1 MLATPIQI
9 MKFQLPIS
17 QIQSEHLQV
26 QLSHALSYYDIYVH
40 RGLHIHRDYNFQ
52 VIKSCFRVRL
62 SSEIIAKQIISP
74 TGNSQYGLCLIE
86 SSSVIQ
92 SYQRCPLQES
102 HMLTYNKNCILQLG
116 KYSSYYYGVFIVG
129 KVDGWS
135 CCQENMPVISRRK
148 VILGLIL
155 SLIIVIQLL
164 TNSYN
169 ASTVNHSLLHKTQ
182 HSLTKVQYNNLL
194 SLFSTQCIIGYSL
207 THPITVIPHLVVT
220 RYRRYTTR

>member
-1 MLATPIQI
+1 M
-9 MKFQLPIS
+9 
-17 QIQSEHLQV
+17 
-26 QLSHALSYYDIYVH
+26 
-40 RGLHIHRDYNFQ
+40 
-52 VIKSCFRVRL
+52 
-62 SSEIIAKQIISP
+62 
-74 TGNSQYGLCLIE
+74 
-86 SSSVIQ
+86 
-92 SYQRCPLQES
+92 
-102 HMLTYNKNCILQLG
+102 
-116 KYSSYYYGVFIVG
+116 G

-194 SLFSTQCIIGYSL
+194 SLFSTQCIMGYSL
-207 THPITVIPHLVVT
+207 THPITVYTSPSSHQIQEIHYKVND
-220 RYRRYTTR
+220 RRVHIVPYLCRSARPGSDSNACTIKALTHYN